1 MMTTLQTYGTTGLNN
16 FIRIADNTS
25 IQECVEVFFF
35 MLEIIEENPL
45 ESEENMGK
53 GQEKAGQKSSVK
65 GEKQEEEPQ
74 KEQQQEKAEKKGKP
88 GSGRAAE

>member
-1 MMTTLQTYGTTGLNN
+1 
-16 FIRIADNTS
+16 
-25 IQECVEVFFF
+25 

-65 GEKQEEEPQ
+65 GEIHEEEPQ
-74 KEQQQEKAEKKGKP
+74 KEQLQEKA
-88 GSGRAAE
+88 